1 MVEVV
6 WVDRDDGPGVRLNMS
21 KQGVR
26 CAASGCDQLA
36 TYKIAAAW
44 SDGTFSEL
52 KTYGHA
58 CAWHLG
64 EIFRAAEA
72 RRASY
77 RPAEGE
83 TLDELGIYKFEPG
96 KLDRQLQRL
105 WGLEENY
112 RS

>member
-1 MVEVV
+1 
-6 WVDRDDGPGVRLNMS
+6 MS
-21 KQGVR
+21 KTIVE
-26 CAASGCDQLA
+26 CSAAGCGHPA
-36 TYKIAAAW
+36 AYKIAAAW

-58 CAWHLG
+58 CPAHLG
-64 EIFRAAEA
+64 EVFRAAEA

-83 TLDELGIYKFEPG
+83 SIDELGIYKFEPG
-96 KLDRQLQRL
+96 KRDRQLQRL